1 MTKSIRYN
9 EIYEI
14 VKEILVQTLGID
26 EKKISEK
33 ANFIDDLGA
42 DSLDSVE
49 IIMAVEERFKIS
61 CPDEDAAKIKTVE
74 ELVNYIE
81 EKE

>member
-1 MTKSIRYN
+1 MTENTRYN

-26 EKKISEK
+26 ENKISEK
-33 ANFIDDLGA
+33 SNFVDDLGA

-49 IIMAVEERFKIS
+49 IIMAVEEKFNIC
-61 CPDEDAAKIKTVE
+61 CPDNEAEGIKTVKD
-74 ELVNYIE
+74 LVKYIE

>member
-14 VKEILVQTLGID
+14 VKEILVKTLGID